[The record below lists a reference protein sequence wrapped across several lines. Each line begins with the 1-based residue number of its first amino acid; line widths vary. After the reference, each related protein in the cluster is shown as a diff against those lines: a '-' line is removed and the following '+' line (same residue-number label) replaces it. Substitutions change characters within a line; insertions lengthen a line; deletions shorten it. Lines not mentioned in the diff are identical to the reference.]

1 MNTLFKTRFWRM
13 GRWFA
18 ALLGL
23 MLALRL
29 VYGYLEP
36 GRGGSDFFGSDFFS
50 SLGSLRKNYAS
61 EKFAG
66 KGGSDAQAQANL
78 AVNQKFEKTALVRT
92 KSSEFEQ
99 DEKSMNAQVNKYG
112 AVVQYEQRLG
122 QKGARQLHLV
132 IGVRPSAFDSFYVDI
147 QKTGTVLESQVTKV
161 DKTNEYRQLNA
172 QKTSLE
178 KTLQS
183 LNELKAKGGQIA
195 DYVVLN
201 DKILEIEGRL
211 QELGV
216 ELGNFDTENEFC
228 TVRFSLYE
236 GATAR
241 SISFAQRLKVAL
253 EWTIK
258 YYALL
263 VFTLLMLALAM
274 FVLLFVADKW
284 KVVSAVREKLDE

>member
-36 GRGGSDFFGSDFFS
+36 GRGASDFFGSDFFS